1 MVYLGGLTD
10 GLLACPYVE
19 ALGEICHAR
28 GWALVQ
34 PVLSSSY
41 AGYGT
46 GSLDRDTEEVI
57 LTSTSRDWL
66 YRSLDTYAFFI
77 RYISIWLLLLL

>member
-1 MVYLGGLTD
+1 VVYLGGLTD

-19 ALGEICHAR
+19 ALGEVCHQR

-46 GSLDRDTEEVI
+46 GSLDRDTDEVCDQERCFM
-57 LTSTSRDWL
+57 SRQAS
-66 YRSLDTYAFFI
+66 YTAVGFSCRRKKTV
-77 RYISIWLLLLL
+77 